1 MLFFP
6 SLFRSRSAIRSRD
19 LPPISPRCAR
29 DTNLRLVA
37 QHRVDLDDSR
47 GGRGWLLIV
56 SCRFSGVFC
65 RPRIFGGGRGVARVG
80 GGAGAVRRG
89 GGAPL
94 PVRGVGGGGRGG
106 RRGRAH

>member
-56 SCRFSGVFC
+56 SCRFSAVLC
-65 RPRIFGGGRGVARVG
+65 RPRISGGGRGLPDG
-80 GGAGAVRRG
+80 LGAGPRPPPPR
-89 GGAPL
+89 GAPFPCRGAWGLL
-94 PVRGVGGGGRGG
+94 PAGAR
-106 RRGRAH
+106 